1 MTIIAPRGNLAQIV
15 VGTLTERL
23 DCGVY
28 PPGEK
33 MPSSAE
39 LCEEFGVSRTVM
51 REALASLKIAGRVVA
66 RQGSG
71 VFVLER
77 DSRAIHFDAGR
88 IEDIRSAMDILEL
101 RLGVEMQSVA
111 LAAARRTP
119 EALTEIARTYDAMTV
134 LESDEVESE
143 AKADFAF
150 HMAIAKATR
159 NPHFPRLLEA
169 LMGEINSELLMKL
182 RQSGGSRSNF
192 VNKIKREHA
201 MILSAITQRDEK
213 GAQSALYDHLAT
225 SLNRYRTLLDEANRE
240 PA

>member
-1 MTIIAPRGNLAQIV
+1 MSIISPRGNLAQIV
-15 VGTLTERL
+15 VETLTERL
-23 DCGVY
+23 DDGIY

-71 VFVLER
+71 VFVLQR
-77 DSRAIHFDAGR
+77 DSRTIHFETGR
-88 IEDIRSAMDILEL
+88 IDDIRSALEILEL

-119 EALTEIARTYDAMTV
+119 EALAEIARAFDVMNGLSSDD
-134 LESDEVESE
+134 LEAE
-143 AKADFAF
+143 ANADFGF

-159 NPHFPRLLEA
+159 NSHFPRLLEA

-182 RQSGGSRSNF
+182 RQSGSSRSNF
-192 VNKIKREHA
+192 VAKIKREHS
-201 MILSAITQRDEK
+201 MILAAITQGDEK
-213 GAQSALYDHLAT
+213 GAQSALHTHLSG
-225 SLNRYRTLLDEANRE
+225 SLTRYRSLLNETSQN
-240 PA
+240 

>member
-1 MTIIAPRGNLAQIV
+1 MSIISPRGNLAQIV
-15 VGTLTERL
+15 VETLTTRL
-23 DCGVY
+23 EDGTY
-28 PPGEK
+28 APGEK

-71 VFVLER
+71 VFVLQR
-77 DSRAIHFDAGR
+77 DSRAIHFEAGR
-88 IEDIRSAMDILEL
+88 IDDIRSALEILEL
-101 RLGVEMQSVA
+101 RLGVEMQSVS

-119 EALTEIARTYDAMTV
+119 EALAEIARAFDVMNGLSTD
-134 LESDEVESE
+134 DIE
-143 AKADFAF
+143 AEANADFGF

-182 RQSGGSRSNF
+182 RQSGSSRSNF
-192 VNKIKREHA
+192 VAKIKREHS
-201 MILSAITQRDEK
+201 MILAAITQGDEK
-213 GAQSALYDHLAT
+213 GAQSALHTHLGG
-225 SLNRYRTLLDEANRE
+225 SLGRYRSLLNETVQK
-240 PA
+240 